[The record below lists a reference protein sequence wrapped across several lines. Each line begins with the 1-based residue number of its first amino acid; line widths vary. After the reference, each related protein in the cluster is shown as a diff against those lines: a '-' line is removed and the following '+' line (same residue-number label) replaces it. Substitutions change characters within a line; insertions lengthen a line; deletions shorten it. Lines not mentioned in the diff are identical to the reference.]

1 MRRFVVTTMFF
12 SIVALIGPLLR
23 WATWPSS
30 TEDFLT
36 PTQFF
41 LYDLV
46 ILIWPAQIFWD
57 GEATASLIENLFWS
71 VGGNIF
77 LYALLGAAASFLV
90 SHPRRL
96 FALYLFVCTWGL
108 VIILTVKE
116 FNPAYYDV
124 LAVVAAWAVFAIPFL
139 AVARLVNREQ
149 QGTPISRP

>member
-1 MRRFVVTTMFF
+1 MTIVVF
-12 SIVALIGPLLR
+12 SIAALIGPLLR

-57 GEATASLIENLFWS
+57 GESTASLIGNLFWS

-77 LYALLGAAASFLV
+77 IYALLGAAAGFLA
-90 SHPRRL
+90 SRPIRL

-108 VIILTVKE
+108 VIMLTVKE

-124 LAVVAAWAVFAIPFL
+124 LAVITAWAILAIPFL
-139 AVARLVNREQ
+139 VVARSKL
-149 QGTPISRP
+149 